1 MTSAISIPREPVPLR
16 IAILHGPVPVS
27 GILLHRWNPTGIR
40 APPLAG
46 PLAVSGNVTLF
57 PTGTDYRVTN
67 SPTPQNE
74 VSVAINPRSQY
85 NLLASANDYRGY
97 PGLPGDGWCGVYT
110 TFDSGRTWIE
120 QVVPRNGPLT
130 QVTVSGDPSVAFDA
144 DGNGYVTCLGFS
156 RTAPDNVLA
165 VTKSTDGGRTW
176 GTAVLV
182 EGTTPNVFHDKSYM
196 TVDTTSGPTRNNVY
210 VTWTRF
216 INGPGECGSYAA
228 PIYFSRSIDGG
239 LTFSTPMEISSAG
252 YRCSQGSQPAVGPGG
267 ELYVSW
273 VTGTRA
279 VVVRSTDGGLTWGA
293 KTTIPMFP
301 PPEIYG
307 GSPRTPH
314 FPSIAVNPVNGPGG
328 NRVHVVWADRRFG
341 TADILMSTSEDGAA
355 TWGAKTTIG
364 MNPPPEIYGGS
375 PRAPHFPSIAVN
387 PVNAPGGN
395 RVHVVW
401 TDRRFGT
408 ADILMSTS
416 EDGAATWG
424 APVRVND
431 DPTNAQFYP
440 WVAASETGKVF
451 VSFYDQRDDPAGR
464 NLTVYVAVS
473 VDFGVSFQPNR
484 RASVASFD
492 PGNWFIGDYNGLAA
506 SGDFAYPG
514 WCDLRNGG
522 NEEVYIA
529 GPPTLSPRLPRM
541 MIP

>member
-1 MTSAISIPREPVPLR
+1 MGGFRVGLIAIALALAIPLVSASMTSAISIPREPVPLR

-355 TWGAKTTIG
+355 TWGA
-364 MNPPPEIYGGS
+364 P
-375 PRAPHFPSIAVN
+375 
-387 PVNAPGGN
+387 
-395 RVHVVW
+395 
-401 TDRRFGT
+401 
-408 ADILMSTS
+408 L
-416 EDGAATWG
+416 
-424 APVRVND
+424 RVND
-431 DPTNAQFYP
+431 DPTNAQFFP
-440 WVAASETGKVF
+440 WVAASQTGKVF

-484 RASVASFD
+484 RASTASFD

-529 GPPTLSPRLPRM
+529 GPLTVSPRLPRM
-541 MIP
+541 MNP